1 MEMSQEEIRSEDAGN
16 LRRLAQS
23 PGWAVVKTR
32 LQQLLVE
39 REREKAAHLR
49 RNDAH
54 KATMTQGQVDG
65 LTEAMVLLAQLI
77 EEAKVETKEEQ
88 PAY

>member
-1 MEMSQEEIRSEDAGN
+1 MEITKEELRQEDASQ

-23 PGWAVVKTR
+23 PGWVVVKTR
-32 LQQLLVE
+32 LQQLLLE

-49 RNDAH
+49 RNDQH
-54 KATMTQGQVDG
+54 KATITQGQVDG
-65 LTEAMVLLAQLI
+65 LTEAMALLDRLI
-77 EEAKVETKEEQ
+77 SEVTIKVENET